1 MRVVFD
7 QELLAGTYPATT
19 VSFFLEMIR
28 LMADMAPDDEF
39 VLLTK
44 HGKRLKDP
52 MPDNVFLSVPSNF
65 ATRFLGSRFL
75 TRIRLPKDVKKLA
88 PDLFVGFDNISLHR
102 YPGKKVL
109 VLIDILPGSL
119 QLRKALAAA
128 SSVIKY
134 QKEPLIKGNFKAFPI
149 PYPQAEYR
157 LSWGLK
163 ENIKIQYTAG
173 YDYFLFAGDIDQR
186 YQLENLLKAF
196 SLFKQWQ
203 QSSMRL
209 VIAGRET
216 PATAA
221 FEAKL
226 DTYKYRADVVLFK
239 NVPFND
245 LRELVS
251 AAYAFVYPASTENFP
266 VSLLQ
271 AMAHGVPV
279 ITTDLPVIRE
289 WTAGS
294 AVYIGAEAVNG
305 FFKAMQLL
313 YKDETERDAVIAAQ
327 DKLLSDSEPVFAR
340 QLLDELH
347 RISDQK

>member
-1 MRVVFD
+1 MLID
-7 QELLAGTYPATT
+7 QALNSPAMSKAATAATT
-19 VSFFLEMIR
+19 IIR
-28 LMADMAPDDEF
+28 
-39 VLLTK
+39 
-44 HGKRLKDP
+44 
-52 MPDNVFLSVPSNF
+52 
-65 ATRFLGSRFL
+65 
-75 TRIRLPKDVKKLA
+75 
-88 PDLFVGFDNISLHR
+88 
-102 YPGKKVL
+102 
-109 VLIDILPGSL
+109 
-119 QLRKALAAA
+119 
-128 SSVIKY
+128 Y
-134 QKEPLIKGNFKAFPI
+134 QKEANSSGNLKSFPV

-186 YQLENLLKAF
+186 YQLESVLKAF

-251 AAYAFVYPASTENFP
+251 AAYAFVYPASAENFP
-266 VSLLQ
+266 VPLLQ
-271 AMAHGVPV
+271 SMAHGVPV
-279 ITTDLPVIRE
+279 ITTDLPIIRE

-294 AVYIGAEAVNG
+294 AVYIGADVVNG

-327 DKLLSDSEPVFAR
+327 DKLLSDTEPAFAR
-340 QLLDELH
+340 ELLEDLR
-347 RISDQK
+347 RISD

>member
-7 QELLAGTYPATT
+7 QGLLAGTYPATT

-52 MPDNVFLSVPSNF
+52 MPDNVYLSVPSNF
-65 ATRFLGSRFL
+65 ATRFMGSRFL
-75 TRIRLPKDVKKLA
+75 TRIRLPLDVKKLT
-88 PDLFVGFDNISLHR
+88 PDVFVGFDNAALQR
-102 YPGKKVL
+102 YPGRKL
-109 VLIDILPGSL
+109 QVLIHKSPDSPLL
-119 QLRKALAAA
+119 TKASGAAL
-128 SSVIKY
+128 VIKY
-134 QKEPLIKGNFKAFPI
+134 QKEDVSAGNFRSVPI

-186 YQLENLLKAF
+186 YQLESLLKAF

-216 PATAA
+216 ATTAA

-251 AAYAFVYPASTENFP
+251 AAYAFVYPASTETFP
-266 VSLLQ
+266 VTLLQ
-271 AMAHGVPV
+271 AMSHGVPV
-279 ITTDLPVIRE
+279 ITTDLPVTRD

-294 AVYIGAEAVNG
+294 AVYIGAEVVNG

-340 QLLDELH
+340 ELLEELR